1 MSRTREVQS
10 ILANRRKLA
19 QTPSVSIK
27 PDMSFEERAV
37 EKILLKKR
45 WELMGQGV
53 EKGKIKIRGKTLFV
67 NNERHGFVNASTCI
81 YTCNSSDDNDDNEE
95 VQESHDT
102 QTTGDPD
109 HTGLENPD

>member
-19 QTPSVSIK
+19 QKPSVSIK

-45 WELMGQGV
+45 WEL
-53 EKGKIKIRGKTLFV
+53 IRKRIYMYIHMQSKWRSQQTLQL
-67 NNERHGFVNASTCI
+67 I
-81 YTCNSSDDNDDNEE
+81 
-95 VQESHDT
+95 
-102 QTTGDPD
+102 
-109 HTGLENPD
+109 

>member
-1 MSRTREVQS
+1 MLKQYRYEMSRTRKVQS

-19 QTPSVSIK
+19 QKPSVSIK

-53 EKGKIKIRGKTLFV
+53 EKGKIKIRGKTLLV
-67 NNERHGFVNASTCI
+67 NYERHGFVNAST
-81 YTCNSSDDNDDNEE
+81 
-95 VQESHDT
+95 
-102 QTTGDPD
+102 
-109 HTGLENPD
+109 